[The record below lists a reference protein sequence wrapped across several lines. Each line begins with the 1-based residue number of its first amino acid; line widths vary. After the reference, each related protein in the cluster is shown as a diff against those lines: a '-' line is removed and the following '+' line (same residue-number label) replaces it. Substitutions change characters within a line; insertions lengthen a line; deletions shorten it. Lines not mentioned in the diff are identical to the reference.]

1 MSGMRGKNVMS
12 VMGEPPERR
21 TASPLK
27 AAPAIRK
34 LVPRNHEIAY
44 WDGVKAILMALL
56 RRG

>member
-1 MSGMRGKNVMS
+1 MSVTSVTSVMS
-12 VMGEPPERR
+12 EPPERR

-34 LVPRNHEIAY
+34 LVARNHEIAC
-44 WDGVKAILMALL
+44 WDGVKAILMAPL